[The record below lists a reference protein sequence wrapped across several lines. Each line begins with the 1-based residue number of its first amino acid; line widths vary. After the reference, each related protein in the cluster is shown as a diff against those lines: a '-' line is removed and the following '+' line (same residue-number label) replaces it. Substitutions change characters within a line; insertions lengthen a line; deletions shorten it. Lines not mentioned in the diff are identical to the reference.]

1 MKSADDPPVTTMTT
15 VGDVMTRHVASITPA
30 TSVLSARQLLYSRG
44 FRHLPVVED
53 GTLVGIVSDRDL
65 QPAGTD
71 QPTPDRDR
79 TVRGIMA
86 APVRSARPNDDLL
99 YAVSQMLNWKIS
111 ALPVLDRGHLVG
123 VLTTTDCLAALHRI
137 IKSGAQ
143 VPSRDQR

>member
-1 MKSADDPPVTTMTT
+1 MRSADDHDLTTVTT

-30 TSVLSARQLLYSRG
+30 TSVLSARQLLYSHG

-53 GTLVGIVSDRDL
+53 GTLVGIVSDRDV

-71 QPTPDRDR
+71 QPTPDRNR
-79 TVRGIMA
+79 PVRGVMS
-86 APVRSARPNDDLL
+86 APVRSARPDDDLL
-99 YAVSQMLNWKIS
+99 YAARQMLDWKIS

-123 VLTTTDCLAALHRI
+123 VLTTTDCLAALRRMI
-137 IKSGAQ
+137 RSGAP